1 MDLTGMIQN
10 PVEDQNSEQKLSKEE
25 YAALKKQEREETWM
39 QIDGQAQSVFKDGA
53 SLQKFLDFMT
63 GQYNMPKVP
72 NLLLLYSQ
80 NPEVKLVKSFDE
92 WKHDRRSL
100 RTGVHGY
107 TYIIDTK
114 YEKDGEMRSG
124 YAISKGY
131 DITQTKGRPL
141 EERPQRDIHTL
152 LEAVLKNQNIRLQ
165 IADNLPDK
173 IQAQYIPNQRT
184 IYIRNGMS
192 EITTFHAINRELAC
206 AALDQHDGNYA
217 RNRVNAQAFCATYIL
232 GKRYGVDVSG
242 FDLEK
247 VAGIQ
252 EHGQKDPQELR
263 LFLNDVRTAA
273 YGIRG
278 HIERNLREPEQQFVT
293 EDTFTVGESEK
304 KSPDKGKRVKMNQSD
319 KAQ

>member
-10 PVEDQNSEQKLSKEE
+10 PVEDQSSEQNLSKEE

-39 QIDGQAQSVFKDGA
+39 QIDGQAQSVFRDGA
-53 SLQKFLDFMT
+53 SLQKFLDFMA
-63 GQYNMPKVP
+63 GQYNMPKVS

-304 KSPDKGKRVKMNQSD
+304 KSPDKGKKSKNEPER
-319 KAQ
+319 

>member
-39 QIDGQAQSVFKDGA
+39 QIDGQAQSVFKDGV

-304 KSPDKGKRVKMNQSD
+304 KSPDKGKKSKNEPER
-319 KAQ
+319 

>member
-53 SLQKFLDFMT
+53 SLQKFLDFMA

-184 IYIRNGMS
+184 IYILNGMS

-304 KSPDKGKRVKMNQSD
+304 KSPDKGKKSKNEPER
-319 KAQ
+319 

>member
-1 MDLTGMIQN
+1 MDLTGTIQN

-304 KSPDKGKRVKMNQSD
+304 KSPDKGKKSKNELER
-319 KAQ
+319 

>member
-39 QIDGQAQSVFKDGA
+39 QIDGQAQSVFRDGV
-53 SLQKFLDFMT
+53 SLQKFLDFMA

-232 GKRYGVDVSG
+232 GKRYGVDVSS

-263 LFLNDVRTAA
+263 LFLNDVRTAV

-304 KSPDKGKRVKMNQSD
+304 KSPDKGKKSKNEPER
-319 KAQ
+319 

>member
-39 QIDGQAQSVFKDGA
+39 QIAGQAQSVFKDGA

-304 KSPDKGKRVKMNQSD
+304 KSPDKGKKSKNEPER
-319 KAQ
+319 

>member
-39 QIDGQAQSVFKDGA
+39 QIDGQAQSVFRDGA
-53 SLQKFLDFMT
+53 SLQKFLDFMA

-263 LFLNDVRTAA
+263 LFLMMSGQQLMESVVISNEIC
-273 YGIRG
+273 GS
-278 HIERNLREPEQQFVT
+278 RNSNL
-293 EDTFTVGESEK
+293 
-304 KSPDKGKRVKMNQSD
+304 
-319 KAQ
+319 

>member
-114 YEKDGEMRSG
+114 YEKAGEMRSG

-304 KSPDKGKRVKMNQSD
+304 KSPDKGKKSKNEPER
-319 KAQ
+319 

>member
-10 PVEDQNSEQKLSKEE
+10 PVEDQNLEQKLSKEE

-39 QIDGQAQSVFKDGA
+39 QIDGQAQSVFQDGA
-53 SLQKFLDFMT
+53 SLQKFLDFMA

-107 TYIIDTK
+107 TYIIETK

-131 DITQTKGRPL
+131 DITQTKGRAL

-304 KSPDKGKRVKMNQSD
+304 KSPDKGKKSKNEPER
-319 KAQ
+319 

>member
-10 PVEDQNSEQKLSKEE
+10 AVEDQNSEQKLSKEE

-304 KSPDKGKRVKMNQSD
+304 KSPDKGKKSKNEPER
-319 KAQ
+319 

>member
-152 LEAVLKNQNIRLQ
+152 LEAVLKNKNIRLQ

-304 KSPDKGKRVKMNQSD
+304 KSPDKGKKSKNEPER
-319 KAQ
+319 

>member
-39 QIDGQAQSVFKDGA
+39 QIDGQAQSAFKDGA

-304 KSPDKGKRVKMNQSD
+304 KSPDKGKKSKNEPER
-319 KAQ
+319 

>member
-263 LFLNDVRTAA
+263 LC
-273 YGIRG
+273 
-278 HIERNLREPEQQFVT
+278 
-293 EDTFTVGESEK
+293 GEIVYSICT
-304 KSPDKGKRVKMNQSD
+304 GKRGSRVWAGIDDGTFFCHTGNGIYNHAKFRIWWGFRCNRTSG
-319 KAQ
+319 

>member
-263 LFLNDVRTAA
+263 LFLNDVWTAA

-304 KSPDKGKRVKMNQSD
+304 KSPDKGKKSKNEPER
-319 KAQ
+319 

>member
-39 QIDGQAQSVFKDGA
+39 QIDGQAQSVFRDGA
-53 SLQKFLDFMT
+53 SLQKFLDFMA

-263 LFLNDVRTAA
+263 LFLNDIRTAA

-304 KSPDKGKRVKMNQSD
+304 KSLDKGKKSKNEPER
-319 KAQ
+319 

>member
-10 PVEDQNSEQKLSKEE
+10 PVEAQNSEQKLSKEE

-304 KSPDKGKRVKMNQSD
+304 KSPDKGKKSKNEPER
-319 KAQ
+319 

>member
-39 QIDGQAQSVFKDGA
+39 QIDGQAQSGFKDGA
-53 SLQKFLDFMT
+53 SLQKFLDFMA

-304 KSPDKGKRVKMNQSD
+304 KSPDKGKKSKNEPER
-319 KAQ
+319 

>member
-53 SLQKFLDFMT
+53 SLQKFLDFMA

-152 LEAVLKNQNIRLQ
+152 LEAVLKNRNIRLQ

-304 KSPDKGKRVKMNQSD
+304 KSPDKGKKSKNEPER
-319 KAQ
+319 

>member
-10 PVEDQNSEQKLSKEE
+10 PVEEQTPEQKLSKEE

-39 QIDGQAQSVFKDGA
+39 QIDGQAQSVFRDGE
-53 SLQKFLDFMT
+53 SLQQFLDFMA
-63 GQYNMPKVP
+63 GQYNMPKIP

-80 NPEVKLVKSFDE
+80 NPEVQLVKSFDE
-92 WKHDRRSL
+92 WKNDRRSL

-114 YEKDGEMRSG
+114 YEKDGEIRSG
-124 YAISKGY
+124 YAIGKGY

-152 LEAVLKNQNIRLQ
+152 LEAVLKNQNIRMQ

-184 IYIRNGMS
+184 IYIRNGMT
-192 EITTFHAINRELAC
+192 EITTFHAINREMAC

-217 RNRVNAQAFCATYIL
+217 RGKVNAQAFCATYVL

-242 FDLEK
+242 FDLGK
-247 VAGIQ
+247 VAGLQ

-263 LFLNDVRTAA
+263 MFLNDVRTAA
-273 YGIRG
+273 YSIRG

-293 EDTFTVGESEK
+293 EDAFSVGESEK
-304 KSPDKGKRVKMNQSD
+304 KQPEKEKKSKKEPER
-319 KAQ
+319 

>member
-53 SLQKFLDFMT
+53 SLQKFLDFMA

-92 WKHDRRSL
+92 RKHDRRSL

-304 KSPDKGKRVKMNQSD
+304 KSPDKGKKSKNEPER
-319 KAQ
+319 

>member
-206 AALDQHDGNYA
+206 AALDQHDGYYA

-304 KSPDKGKRVKMNQSD
+304 KSPDKGKKSKNEPER
-319 KAQ
+319 

>member
-1 MDLTGMIQN
+1 MLYGFNRYDSESCGGSELGAKVIERRVCSFKETGAGRN
-10 PVEDQNSEQKLSKEE
+10 VD
-25 YAALKKQEREETWM
+25 A
-39 QIDGQAQSVFKDGA
+39 DGQAQSVFKDGA

-304 KSPDKGKRVKMNQSD
+304 KSPDKGKKSKNEPER
-319 KAQ
+319 

>member
-39 QIDGQAQSVFKDGA
+39 QIDGQAQSVFRDGV
-53 SLQKFLDFMT
+53 SLQKFLDFMA

-263 LFLNDVRTAA
+263 LFLNDVRTAV

-304 KSPDKGKRVKMNQSD
+304 KSPDKGKKSKNEPER
-319 KAQ
+319 

>member
-92 WKHDRRSL
+92 WKHDGRSL
-100 RTGVHGY
+100 GTGVHGY

-304 KSPDKGKRVKMNQSD
+304 KSPDKGKKSKNEPER
-319 KAQ
+319 

>member
-39 QIDGQAQSVFKDGA
+39 QIDGQAQSVFQDGA
-53 SLQKFLDFMT
+53 SLQKFLDFMA

-304 KSPDKGKRVKMNQSD
+304 KSPDKGKKSKNEPER
-319 KAQ
+319 

>member
-25 YAALKKQEREETWM
+25 HAALKKQEREETWM

-304 KSPDKGKRVKMNQSD
+304 KSPDKGKKSKNEPER
-319 KAQ
+319 

>member
-10 PVEDQNSEQKLSKEE
+10 PVEDQSSEQKLSKEE

-53 SLQKFLDFMT
+53 SLQKFLDFMA

-278 HIERNLREPEQQFVT
+278 HIERNLREPEQKFVT

-304 KSPDKGKRVKMNQSD
+304 KSPDKGKKSKNEPER
-319 KAQ
+319 

>member
-39 QIDGQAQSVFKDGA
+39 QIDGQAQSVFRDGA
-53 SLQKFLDFMT
+53 SLQKFLDFMA

-217 RNRVNAQAFCATYIL
+217 RNRVNAQAFCTTYIL
-232 GKRYGVDVSG
+232 GKRYGVDVFG

-304 KSPDKGKRVKMNQSD
+304 KSPDKGKKSKNEPER
-319 KAQ
+319 

>member
-10 PVEDQNSEQKLSKEE
+10 PVEDQSSEQKLSKEE

-39 QIDGQAQSVFKDGA
+39 QIDGQAQSVFKGGA
-53 SLQKFLDFMT
+53 SLQKFLDFMA

-304 KSPDKGKRVKMNQSD
+304 KSPDKGKKSKNEPER
-319 KAQ
+319 

>member
-173 IQAQYIPNQRT
+173 NQAQYIPNQRT

-304 KSPDKGKRVKMNQSD
+304 KSPDKGKKSKNEPER
-319 KAQ
+319 

>member
-39 QIDGQAQSVFKDGA
+39 QIDGQAQSVFRDGV
-53 SLQKFLDFMT
+53 SLQKFLDFMA

-232 GKRYGVDVSG
+232 GKRYGVDVSS

-263 LFLNDVRTAA
+263 LFLNDVRTAV

-278 HIERNLREPEQQFVT
+278 HTERNLREPEQQFVT

-304 KSPDKGKRVKMNQSD
+304 KSPDKGKKSKNEPER
-319 KAQ
+319 

>member
-53 SLQKFLDFMT
+53 SLQKFLDFMA

-278 HIERNLREPEQQFVT
+278 HIERNLREPEQKFVT

-304 KSPDKGKRVKMNQSD
+304 KSPDKGKKSKNEPER
-319 KAQ
+319 

>member
-53 SLQKFLDFMT
+53 SLQKFLDFMA

-304 KSPDKGKRVKMNQSD
+304 KSPDKGEKSKNEPER
-319 KAQ
+319 

>member
-39 QIDGQAQSVFKDGA
+39 QIDGQTQSVFKDGA

-304 KSPDKGKRVKMNQSD
+304 KSPDKGKKSKNEPER
-319 KAQ
+319 

>member
-53 SLQKFLDFMT
+53 PLQKFLDFMA
-63 GQYNMPKVP
+63 GQYNMPRVP

-114 YEKDGEMRSG
+114 YEKDGEMHSG

-232 GKRYGVDVSG
+232 GKRYGVDVFG

-304 KSPDKGKRVKMNQSD
+304 KSPDKGKKSKNEPER
-319 KAQ
+319 

>member
-217 RNRVNAQAFCATYIL
+217 RNRANAQAFCATYIL

-304 KSPDKGKRVKMNQSD
+304 KSPDKGKKSKNEPER
-319 KAQ
+319 

>member
-39 QIDGQAQSVFKDGA
+39 QIDGQAQSVFRDGA
-53 SLQKFLDFMT
+53 SLQKFLDFMA

-232 GKRYGVDVSG
+232 GKRYGVDVFG

-304 KSPDKGKRVKMNQSD
+304 KSPDKGTKSKNEPER
-319 KAQ
+319 

>member
-173 IQAQYIPNQRT
+173 IQAQFITNQRT

-304 KSPDKGKRVKMNQSD
+304 KSPDKGKKSKNEPER
-319 KAQ
+319 

>member
-273 YGIRG
+273 YGICG
-278 HIERNLREPEQQFVT
+278 HIERNLREPEQQFVA

-304 KSPDKGKRVKMNQSD
+304 KSPDKGKKSKNEPER
-319 KAQ
+319 